1 MMDRY
6 PILFRIWK
14 VGTNKAE
21 DIKIFGRSKVTF
33 SFNSGKMYKYNP
45 IKTRI
50 FSKSIEESLR
60 DETSHQE

>member
-1 MMDRY
+1 MMGRY

-14 VGTNKAE
+14 VGTDKAE
-21 DIKIFGRSKVTF
+21 DIQFLTGQRWQ
-33 SFNSGKMYKYNP
+33 MYKYNP

-60 DETSHQE
+60 KETSHRE